1 MKFAEDQSQYR
12 ACEFIVLRNGKE
24 AEKLPMF
31 KLQPEAFNSTLE
43 EISTCIESQERLGIV
58 ERHDMKLNI
67 PKIQIQN
74 SKFNMAAMT
83 GQI

>member
-1 MKFAEDQSQYR
+1 MPSHSPSLAQTFQS
-12 ACEFIVLRNGKE
+12 
-24 AEKLPMF
+24 MF

-43 EISTCIESQERLGIV
+43 EISTCIENQERLGIV